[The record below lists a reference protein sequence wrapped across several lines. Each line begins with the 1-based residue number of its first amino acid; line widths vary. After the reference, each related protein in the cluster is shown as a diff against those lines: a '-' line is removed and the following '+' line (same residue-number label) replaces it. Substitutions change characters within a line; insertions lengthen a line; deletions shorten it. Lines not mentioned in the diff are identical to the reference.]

1 MLFQTLDDKE
11 ECIAIYTDGEIT
23 QELPG
28 ELTKT
33 WGYSAFLKDE
43 PIEYAKIYC
52 GGKTLDEVCPD
63 HIKEDWDK
71 INNRMKAY
79 HRSFV
84 EAKIDLRQN
93 CFFDLVPERYLLV
106 YYDLRNRITG
116 HVFANYKRPA
126 NYDLILEMTK
136 IANKIKYQN
145 LNVDLEGVTMT
156 PRLRELVRKHDTSNA
171 YINYNIYGTKTGRL
185 ASGPGSFPILTMK
198 RDFRNIIKPT
208 NDCFLEL
215 DFNAAEL
222 RTVLALT
229 GQTQPAIDIH
239 EWNVKNVYRGVGTRE
254 QAKKRMFAWLYNPN
268 SDDKLTKRYYDRGK
282 VKDRFFPNGKVK
294 TIFKREIE
302 SDDYHAFNYII
313 QSTTSDL
320 FMKQMIKISN
330 YLKSK
335 SSFVAFS
342 LHDSLVIDFD
352 KKDLNIVQEL
362 VTMFSNTELGQ
373 YLTNV
378 NIGTNFGEM
387 KKWKL

>member
-11 ECIAIYTDGEIT
+11 ECVAIYADGKII

-28 ELTKT
+28 DLTKT
-33 WGYSAFLKDE
+33 WGYSAFLQDE

-63 HIKEDWDK
+63 YLKEDWDK

-93 CFFDLVPERYLLV
+93 CFFDLVPERYLLT
-106 YYDLRNRITG
+106 YYDLRNHITG
-116 HVFANYKRPA
+116 HVFANYKKPA
-126 NYDLILEMTK
+126 NYDLILGMTK
-136 IANKIKYQN
+136 ITNKIKYQN
-145 LNVDLEGVTMT
+145 LNINLDGVTIT
-156 PRLRELVRKHDTSNA
+156 PKLRDLLVKHDKSCA

-185 ASGPGSFPILTMK
+185 ATGPGSFPILTM
-198 RDFRNIIKPT
+198 RREFRNIVKPT

-222 RTVLALT
+222 RTVLALN
-229 GQTQPAIDIH
+229 GHKQPCMDLH
-239 EWNVKNVYRGVGTRE
+239 EWNVQNIYQGKGTRE
-254 QAKKRMFAWLYNPN
+254 SAKKRVFAWLYNPN
-268 SDDKLTKRYYDRGK
+268 SEDNLTNRYYNRGK
-282 VKDRFFPNGKVK
+282 VKDRFFSSGKVK
-294 TIFKREIE
+294 TTFNREIE

-320 FMKQMIKISN
+320 FMKQMIKIHD
-330 YLKSK
+330 YLKDK
-335 SSFVAFS
+335 QSFIAFS
-342 LHDSLVIDFD
+342 LHDSLVLDFS
-352 KKDLNIVQEL
+352 KEDLKNVPEL
-362 VTMFSNTELGQ
+362 VTMFSNTDLGQ

-378 NIGTNFGEM
+378 SIGKNFGEM

>member
-11 ECIAIYTDGEIT
+11 ECIAIYTNGEII
-23 QELPG
+23 QELTG

-52 GGKTLDEVCPD
+52 GGKTLDEVCPK

-93 CFFDLVPERYLLV
+93 CFFDLVPERYLLT
-106 YYDLRNRITG
+106 YYDLRNHITG
-116 HVFANYKRPA
+116 NVFANYKKPA
-126 NYDLILEMTK
+126 NYDLILGMTK
-136 IANKIKYQN
+136 ITNKIKYQN
-145 LNVDLEGVTMT
+145 LNINLDGVTIT
-156 PRLRELVRKHDTSNA
+156 PKLRDLLKKHDRSRA

-185 ASGPGSFPILTMK
+185 ATGPGSFPILTMK
-198 RDFRNIIKPT
+198 RDLRNIIKPT

-222 RTVLALT
+222 RTVLALN
-229 GQTQPAIDIH
+229 GHKQPCMDLH
-239 EWNVKNVYRGVGTRE
+239 EWNVQNIYQGKGTRE
-254 QAKKRMFAWLYNPN
+254 SAKKRVFAWLYNPN
-268 SDDKLTKRYYDRGK
+268 SEDKLTNRYYDRGK
-282 VKDRFFPNGKVK
+282 VKDRFFSNGKVK
-294 TIFKREIE
+294 TLFNREIE

-320 FMKQMIKISN
+320 FMKQMIKIHD
-330 YLKSK
+330 YLKDK
-335 SSFVAFS
+335 QSFIAFS
-342 LHDSLVIDFD
+342 LHDSLVLDFS
-352 KKDLNIVQEL
+352 KEDLKNVPEL
-362 VTMFSNTELGQ
+362 VTMFSNTDLGQ

-378 NIGTNFGEM
+378 SIGKNFGEM